1 MSKSRKLKSPVKVAE
16 TPIVETSQIRPT
28 KIDALVALLR
38 QDGGV
43 TLAEMQAATG
53 WQAHSVRGALSGTI
67 ARRRGLPVT
76 SRMLEEQR
84 RYFIDGGA

>member
-1 MSKSRKLKSPVKVAE
+1 MPKSRKPRAPVAVAE
-16 TPIVETSQIRPT
+16 TPIVEAPAIKPT
-28 KIDALVALLR
+28 KVDALLALLC

-43 TLAEMQAATG
+43 TLAEMRAATG

-67 ARRRGLPVT
+67 ARRRGLAVT
-76 SRMLEEQR
+76 SRMADEQR

>member
-1 MSKSRKLKSPVKVAE
+1 MSKSRKPKSPATGVA
-16 TPIVETSQIRPT
+16 TPIVETPQIKPS
-28 KIDALVALLR
+28 KIDALVALLC

-67 ARRRGLPVT
+67 ARRRGLAVT
-76 SRMLEEQR
+76 SRIIDEQR

>member
-1 MSKSRKLKSPVKVAE
+1 MSKSKKPKAPASMAE
-16 TPIVETSQIRPT
+16 TPIVEVPAIKPT
-28 KIDALVALLR
+28 KIDALVALLC

-43 TLAEMQAATG
+43 TLAEMQATTG

-76 SRMLEEQR
+76 SRVVEDQR
-84 RYFIDGGA
+84 RYFIVGGA